1 VKYCCRNNRTKTKLT
16 WASERAMIASRWT
29 WLQAQVSDLEY
40 RIRQQSDLYRQL
52 RSLKGAVTL
61 DDPPSVTAESLHS
74 VNERHVSISDKL
86 HTASS
91 CSGVS
96 EPSVDCNNVLP
107 MTFHNGT
114 CRAARCLPIQP
125 CRRRRLLRPPGDTRL
140 STHRKATLLPAL
152 RCTSCHPPATPC
164 ALCAGKVNNS
174 VSLRTNL
181 TSLERIALLDA
192 AFHPVLSF
200 NAGKSFSFSRSV
212 DQWSAFHNFFGDI
225 LIFVGMSKTESWFVL
240 VFLENRTVCNF

>member
-1 VKYCCRNNRTKTKLT
+1 MRTKLT

-52 RSLKGAVTL
+52 RSLKGAVML
-61 DDPPSVTAESLHS
+61 HDPSSVVAESLHS
-74 VNERHVSISDKL
+74 VNERPASDKL
-86 HTASS
+86 HTVSATN
-91 CSGVS
+91 GVS
-96 EPSVDCNNVLP
+96 ESVVDCNSVSS
-107 MTFHNGT
+107 MTVHSGT

-140 STHRKATLLPAL
+140 SAHRKATLLSTV

-164 ALCAGKVNNS
+164 ALCAGSYNNV
-174 VSLRTNL
+174 VSFGTNM
-181 TSLERIALLDA
+181 TSLERIPLLDA

-200 NAGKSFSFSRSV
+200 NAGRPTYLS
-212 DQWSAFHNFFGDI
+212 
-225 LIFVGMSKTESWFVL
+225 SKVT
-240 VFLENRTVCNF
+240 